1 MKRFRK
7 HLAILAIACGT
18 IGQSVFAQEAEVFPN
33 KPVRIIV
40 PAPAG
45 GASDSAARQVAQA
58 LVAAWGQQVIVENKP
73 GASGAVAAQV
83 VLGARSDGYTL
94 LWGQG
99 SMAGLAMV
107 QRNSPFRSLG
117 EFAPVVNVV
126 QFGFA
131 MFANKDLPFKSV
143 AEFATY
149 GKANPGKLNYATGS
163 LGEYMAGT
171 HVLEALAIQAVR
183 IPYKG
188 GVQLMPDLISG
199 QVQINFGPIQ
209 SGISHVKAGKLKVIA
224 TLQSQRS
231 ALLPDV
237 PTFTEYGVSAGN
249 TPTWNGIFAPPGTPS
264 AITENIASAVNRAL
278 KAPAVRSALEQ
289 QGAEPLG
296 GTPQQLAAAV
306 EAATA
311 TWQAFVRNHAIP
323 QE

>member
-1 MKRFRK
+1 MKRIRK

-73 GASGAVAAQV
+73 GASGAVAAQA
-83 VLGARSDGYTL
+83 VLSARGDGYTL

-99 SMAGLAMV
+99 SMAGLPMV
-107 QRNSPFRSLG
+107 QKNSPYRSLD

-131 MFANKDLPFKSV
+131 MFANKDLPFNTF
-143 AEFATY
+143 AEFAAY
-149 GKANPGKLNYATGS
+149 GKANPGKLNFATGS
-163 LGEYMAGT
+163 LGEYMAGI
-171 HVLEALAIQAVR
+171 HVLEALGVQAVR
-183 IPYKG
+183 VPYKG
-188 GVQLMPDLISG
+188 GPQLMPDLIGG
-199 QVQINFGPIQ
+199 QVQINFGPIL
-209 SGISHVKAGKLKVIA
+209 SGISHVKAGTLKMLA
-224 TLQSQRS
+224 TLQPERS
-231 ALLPDV
+231 PLLPNV
-237 PTFTEYGVSAGN
+237 PTIVEFGVPLGN
-249 TPTWNGIFAPPGTPS
+249 VPTWNGIFAPPGTS
-264 AITENIASAVNRAL
+264 HAIAEKIASDVDQAL
-278 KAPAVRSALEQ
+278 KVPALRTALEQ

-296 GTPQQLAAAV
+296 GTPQQLAGAV
-306 EAATA
+306 EKATGA
-311 TWQAFVRNHAIP
+311 WKAFVSNYAIA